1 MVKEEVII
9 QTADEISA
17 IDYMKGTNKLI
28 DQKNQET
35 QDNITNISKQLDV
48 IQDTITNINTGV
60 PDSNVDLSEVTTLI
74 EDIDTSTV
82 QAQTQ
87 DILAILNNQQS
98 QINDINEKI
107 DLILNKL

>member
-87 DILAILNNQQS
+87 DILTILNNQQS
-98 QINDINEKI
+98 QIDNINEKI
-107 DLILNKL
+107 DLILSKL

>member
-87 DILAILNNQQS
+87 DILTILNNQQS

-107 DLILNKL
+107 DLILSKL

>member
-28 DQKNQET
+28 DQRNQET

-87 DILAILNNQQS
+87 DILTILNNQQS

>member
-28 DQKNQET
+28 DQRNQET

-48 IQDTITNINTGV
+48 IQDSITNINTGV

-87 DILAILNNQQS
+87 DILTILNNQQS

>member
-28 DQKNQET
+28 DQRNQET

-87 DILAILNNQQS
+87 DILTILNNQQS
-98 QINDINEKI
+98 QIDNINEKI
-107 DLILNKL
+107 DLILSKL

>member
-9 QTADEISA
+9 QTAEEIST

-28 DQKNQET
+28 DQRNQET
-35 QDNITNISKQLDV
+35 QNNMANISKQLDV
-48 IQDTITNINTGV
+48 IQDTITNINTGT
-60 PDSNVDLSEVTTLI
+60 PDSSVDLSQVTTLI

-87 DILAILNNQQS
+87 DILTILNNQQS
-98 QINDINEKI
+98 QIDNINEKI

>member
-28 DQKNQET
+28 DQKNQEA
-35 QDNITNISKQLDV
+35 QDNIANISKQLDV

-87 DILAILNNQQS
+87 DILTILNNQQS

>member
-1 MVKEEVII
+1 MVKEEVIV

-28 DQKNQET
+28 DQRNQET

-60 PDSNVDLSEVTTLI
+60 PDSNIDLSEVTTLI

-87 DILAILNNQQS
+87 DILTILNNQQS
-98 QINDINEKI
+98 QIDNINEKI
-107 DLILNKL
+107 DLILSKL

>member
-107 DLILNKL
+107 DLILSKL

>member
-28 DQKNQET
+28 DQKNQEA
-35 QDNITNISKQLDV
+35 QDNIANISKQLDV

-87 DILAILNNQQS
+87 DILTILNNQQS
-98 QINDINEKI
+98 QINDINKKI